1 MARSAPPTRLC
12 AAAGTGRVAITDT
25 RHLDLADL
33 RAALRAK
40 PVLPPNGADGHR
52 RAAARLHH
60 PSAARHAR
68 RDLGLAGFR
77 PFTCGFLVELRGFE
91 PLP

>member
-40 PVLPPNGADGHR
+40 PVHLPETELTAIDALLR
-52 RAAARLHH
+52 
-60 PSAARHAR
+60 PSAPISCPTCSTRSR
-68 RDLGLAGFR
+68 LGWL
-77 PFTCGFLVELRGFE
+77 
-91 PLP
+91 

>member
-1 MARSAPPTRLC
+1 LC

-52 RAAARLHH
+52 RAAAPVSTHQL
-60 PSAARHAR
+60 PDMLDAISAWLA
-68 RDLGLAGFR
+68 LGR
-77 PFTCGFLVELRGFE
+77 
-91 PLP
+91 